1 MDLITKQSIETY
13 LGKEIKKFE
22 VWAKVLFVVPA
33 AGRATFVSKTKYE
46 AAQAPK
52 PPKFPTI
59 LVGFSSTGLKKLG
72 YKTCPFVWTKG
83 ELIEQLLKIKTKQPK
98 LNLLQFQ
105 TDKENFIHYIIESDT
120 GLYEDQLGNQIQV
133 SPEGKAYKING

>member
-1 MDLITKQSIETY
+1 MHLITKQSIETY

-22 VWAKVLFVVPA
+22 VWAAVLFVVPVK
-33 AGRATFVSKTKYE
+33 GKATFVSKTKYE
-46 AAQAPK
+46 AAQA
-52 PPKFPTI
+52 PKFPTI

-83 ELIEQLLKIKTKQPK
+83 ELIEQLIKIKTKQPK

-105 TDKENFIHYIIESDT
+105 TDKENFIHYTIENET
-120 GLYEDQLGNQIQV
+120 GLYEDKFGNQIQV

>member
-33 AGRATFVSKTKYE
+33 KGKATFVSKTKYA
-46 AAQAPK
+46 AAQA
-52 PPKFPTI
+52 PKFPTI

-83 ELIEQLLKIKTKQPK
+83 ELIEQLCKIKTKQPK

-105 TDKENFIHYIIESDT
+105 TDKENFIHYTIENET

>member
-1 MDLITKQSIETY
+1 MHLINKESIETY

-22 VWAKVLFVVPA
+22 VWAKVLFVVPVK
-33 AGRATFVSKTKYE
+33 GKATFVSKTKYA

-52 PPKFPTI
+52 FSTI

-83 ELIEQLLKIKTKQPK
+83 ELIEQLIKIKTKQPK

-105 TDKENFIHYIIESDT
+105 TDKENFIHYTLENET
-120 GLYEDQLGNQIQV
+120 GLYEDKFGNQIQV

>member
-1 MDLITKQSIETY
+1 MHLINKESIETY

-22 VWAKVLFVVPA
+22 VWAKVLFVVPVK
-33 AGRATFVSKTKYE
+33 GKATFVSKTKYA

-52 PPKFPTI
+52 FSTI

-105 TDKENFIHYIIESDT
+105 TDKENFIHYTIENET
-120 GLYEDQLGNQIQV
+120 GLYEDKFGNRIQV

>member
-1 MDLITKQSIETY
+1 MHLINKESIETY

-22 VWAKVLFVVPA
+22 VWAKVLFVVPVK
-33 AGRATFVSKTKYE
+33 GKATFVSKTKYA

-52 PPKFPTI
+52 FSTI

-83 ELIEQLLKIKTKQPK
+83 ELIEQLIKIKTKQPK

-105 TDKENFIHYIIESDT
+105 TDKENFIHYTLENET
-120 GLYEDQLGNQIQV
+120 GLYEDKFGNRIQV